1 MERRTIRKQE
11 KNVDPFDAEMHD
23 ISESYVDST
32 LGTEVY
38 ALSVSLWIDF
48 RSVVHHRRIHP
59 VHEAKG
65 SESVVRHQTI
75 RVNCFENEKICFAR
89 SVSIHCYL
97 YNGRTES
104 KIAKM
109 NSILFGQ
116 FYNKRIERVK
126 NRKWEKFVKLELEL
140 EFVSFVSSII
150 NVRCRLFN
158 IRLVC
163 LCFELNM
170 KFVIFSSLK
179 KIKILTIL
187 FIK

>member
-1 MERRTIRKQE
+1 MKSKQSVKWMSFKFNFTVSVVKSLLSCNCKSLISRLWSNEMLLNYRWKWKEGRYENKKRTLIS
-11 KNVDPFDAEMHD
+11 FDAEMHD

-97 YNGRTES
+97 YNGED
-104 KIAKM
+104 
-109 NSILFGQ
+109 G
-116 FYNKRIERVK
+116 IE
-126 NRKWEKFVKLELEL
+126 NCEN
-140 EFVSFVSSII
+140 EFDF
-150 NVRCRLFN
+150 
-158 IRLVC
+158 IR
-163 LCFELNM
+163 
-170 KFVIFSSLK
+170 
-179 KIKILTIL
+179 TIL
-187 FIK
+187 Q